1 MERYKNRGG
10 DSGIVSYQIEPDFI
24 TVKFSDG
31 VTYIYT
37 NQSAGNANIEH
48 MKKLAIAGEG
58 LNSFINR
65 CVRKCY
71 ARKMDAIL
79 TIAQIEAQFASEW
92 VLVEAPQTNDALE
105 VQSGKV
111 RWHSKDREEVYRQA
125 VALRPKRFAILYTG
139 KMPEDT
145 AIVL

>member
-1 MERYKNRGG
+1 
-10 DSGIVSYQIEPDFI
+10 
-24 TVKFSDG
+24 
-31 VTYIYT
+31 
-37 NQSAGNANIEH
+37 
-48 MKKLAIAGEG
+48 
-58 LNSFINR
+58 
-65 CVRKCY
+65 
-71 ARKMDAIL
+71 MDDIL
-79 TIAQIEAQFASEW
+79 TIAQIEAQFVSEW

-125 VALRPKRFAILYTG
+125 VVLRLKRFAILYTG